1 METQEESK
9 VIETS
14 PEKENVVQETTEK
27 EDHFDYK
34 KAREERITRSTERRI
49 LKELGEDSFESIKGK
64 LQEALNIKAELEK
77 ERINGQKLK
86 ILESG
91 FDNKYLDFIVYEINK
106 TRGEESFDDCLT
118 KFRENNK
125 QYLKRNKIIN
135 TSPNLESNSKSTDA
149 HLRMNDFL
157 SRRINKI

>member
-9 VIETS
+9 VIETN

-86 ILESG
+86 IL
-91 FDNKYLDFIVYEINK
+91 
-106 TRGEESFDDCLT
+106 
-118 KFRENNK
+118 
-125 QYLKRNKIIN
+125 
-135 TSPNLESNSKSTDA
+135 
-149 HLRMNDFL
+149 
-157 SRRINKI
+157 

>member
-9 VIETS
+9 VVETN

-77 ERINGQKLK
+77 ERLNGQKLK

-106 TRGEESFDDCLT
+106 TRGKESFDDCLA
-118 KFRENNK
+118 KFKENNK

-157 SRRINKI
+157 FRRTTKI

>member
-9 VIETS
+9 VVETNS
-14 PEKENVVQETTEK
+14 KNDNTVQETTEK

-64 LQEALNIKAELEK
+64 LQEALNIKLEN

-118 KFRENNK
+118 KFKENNK
-125 QYLKRNKIIN
+125 QYLKRNRIIN
-135 TSPNLESNSKSTDA
+135 TSPNLESNNKSTDA

-157 SRRINKI
+157 SRRITKI

>member
-9 VIETS
+9 VVETNS
-14 PEKENVVQETTEK
+14 KNDNTVQETTEK

-106 TRGEESFDDCLT
+106 TRGHLH
-118 KFRENNK
+118 NW
-125 QYLKRNKIIN
+125 QI
-135 TSPNLESNSKSTDA
+135 
-149 HLRMNDFL
+149 HLRFTANRPWQETL
-157 SRRINKI
+157 KPVRWPT